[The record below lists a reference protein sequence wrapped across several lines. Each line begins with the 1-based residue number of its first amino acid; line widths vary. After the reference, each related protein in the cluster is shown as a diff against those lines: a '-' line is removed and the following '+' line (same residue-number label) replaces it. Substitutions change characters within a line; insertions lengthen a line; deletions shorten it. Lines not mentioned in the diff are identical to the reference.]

1 MPLAC
6 ACPADMADRRS
17 LDAAPPAPRLPFAC
31 RAETI
36 AGRSA
41 RGRRRAARQPGA
53 APWRQADALLRA
65 AAVLLLSAAAVAA
78 APSAADLGD
87 GAPVALA
94 GLAASVA
101 DWTAEASGLPRPT
114 VLPVVA
120 RASRQEMAALHYGA
134 GAGAAGLAEIAALY
148 DRRRGRI
155 LLAEDWAGATPR
167 EVSVLVHEFVH
178 HFEAAA
184 GLAPDC
190 PAAGEVRAYATQA
203 AWLAGF
209 GSDLQQGF
217 GIDPLTLRL
226 LTTCPRL
233 RR

>member
-6 ACPADMADRRS
+6 ACPADTAGRLPSD
-17 LDAAPPAPRLPFAC
+17 APPLLP
-31 RAETI
+31 
-36 AGRSA
+36 GHRS
-41 RGRRRAARQPGA
+41 RGALWG
-53 APWRQADALLRA
+53 RQANALLRA
-65 AAVLLLSAAAVAA
+65 GAVFLLSAAAVTA
-78 APSAADLGD
+78 APSPADLGD
-87 GAPVALA
+87 GAPVALG
-94 GLAASVA
+94 GLAASIA
-101 DWTAEASGLPRPT
+101 DWTAKASGLPQPA
-114 VLPVVA
+114 VLPMVV

-134 GAGAAGLAEIAALY
+134 GAGAAGLAEIEALY

-155 LLAEDWAGATPR
+155 LLAEDWVGATPR
-167 EVSVLVHEFVH
+167 DVSVLVHEFVH
-178 HFEAAA
+178 HFEVAA

-190 PAAGEVRAYATQA
+190 PAAGEARAYATQA

-217 GIDPLTLRL
+217 GIDPVTLRL